1 MLFMNKTTT
10 ALIASLLAVGSCVF
24 AGEKTDFSKLDLSKL
39 PAPAATQGVTYAKDI
54 RPLFESSCFRCH
66 GQDRQKGGL
75 QLTSLDSVLRGGE
88 DGKILVAGDSKN
100 SLLVIAAS
108 QIDPETAMPPKRGPG
123 GRGRGGPGGPG
134 GGPPPSG
141 PGGAG
146 QGGFRGGGDRPPGG
160 DSPGP
165 RPDANGPQGGP
176 GRAGGGG
183 PGGGF
188 GPPPKPLTPEQ
199 IGLLRAWI

>member
-39 PAPAATQGVTYAKDI
+39 PPPAATQGVTYAKDI
-54 RPLFESSCFRCH
+54 RPLFETSCFRCH

-75 QLTSLDSVLRGGE
+75 QLSSLDSVLRGGE
-88 DGKILVAGDSKN
+88 DGKVLVPGDSTN

-108 QIDPETAMPPKRGPG
+108 QIDEETAMPPKRGPG
-123 GRGRGGPGGPG
+123 GRGRGGPGG
-134 GGPPPSG
+134 G
-141 PGGAG
+141 PGGPG
-146 QGGFRGGGDRPPGG
+146 QGGFGGGGDRPPNG

-165 RPDANGPQGGP
+165 RPDGNGPPEGP
-176 GRAGGGG
+176 GRFGGGGG

-199 IGLLRAWI
+199 VGLLRAWIDQGAK

>member
-1 MLFMNKTTT
+1 MNKTSATV
-10 ALIASLLAVGSCVF
+10 IASLLAAASSVF
-24 AGEKTDFSKLDLSKL
+24 AGEKTDLSKLDLSKL
-39 PAPAATQGVTYAKDI
+39 PAPAAAQGVTFAKDI
-54 RPLFESSCFRCH
+54 RPLFETSCFRCH

-88 DGKILVAGDSKN
+88 DGKVLVAGDSKN

-123 GRGRGGPGGPG
+123 GRGRGGPGGGPGPGGPG
-134 GGPPPSG
+134 GGFG
-141 PGGAG
+141 
-146 QGGFRGGGDRPPGG
+146 GGGDRPANG
-160 DSPGP
+160 DSPGA
-165 RPDANGPQGGP
+165 RPDGNGPPGGP
-176 GRAGGGG
+176 GRSGGG

-199 IGLLRAWI
+199 VGLLRAWIDQGAK

>member
-1 MLFMNKTTT
+1 MNKTSATV
-10 ALIASLLAVGSCVF
+10 LASLLAAACVS
-24 AGEKTDFSKLDLSKL
+24 AGEKVDFSKLDLSKL
-39 PAPAATQGVTYAKDI
+39 PAPATTKGVTYAKDI

-88 DGKILVAGDSKN
+88 DGKVLVAGDSKN

-134 GGPPPSG
+134 GGF
-141 PGGAG
+141 GG
-146 QGGFRGGGDRPPGG
+146 
-160 DSPGP
+160 
-165 RPDANGPQGGP
+165 
-176 GRAGGGG
+176 
-183 PGGGF
+183 
-188 GPPPKPLTPEQ
+188 
-199 IGLLRAWI
+199 

>member
-1 MLFMNKTTT
+1 MLFMIKTSAT
-10 ALIASLLAVGSCVF
+10 LIAGLLPASSVF

-39 PAPAATQGVTYAKDI
+39 PPPAVTQGVTYAKDI
-54 RPLFESSCFRCH
+54 RPLFETSCFRCH

-88 DGKILVAGDSKN
+88 DGKVLVAGDSKN

-160 DSPGP
+160 DS
-165 RPDANGPQGGP
+165 
-176 GRAGGGG
+176 
-183 PGGGF
+183 
-188 GPPPKPLTPEQ
+188 
-199 IGLLRAWI
+199 

>member
-1 MLFMNKTTT
+1 MNKTR
-10 ALIASLLAVGSCVF
+10 ASLIASLLAAASPLL

-39 PAPAATQGVTYAKDI
+39 PPPASTRGVTYAKDI
-54 RPLFESSCFRCH
+54 RPLFEASCIRCH
-66 GQDRQKGGL
+66 GQDRHKGGL
-75 QLTSLDSVLRGGE
+75 QLTSLESVLQGGD
-88 DGKILVAGDSKN
+88 DGKVLVAGDSKN

-123 GRGRGGPGGPG
+123 GRGRGGPGGGAPG
-134 GGPPPSG
+134 GGE
-141 PGGAG
+141 
-146 QGGFRGGGDRPPGG
+146 RPPGG

-165 RPDANGPQGGP
+165 RPDGSAPPGGP
-176 GRAGGGG
+176 GRPGGGG

-199 IGLLRAWI
+199 VGLLRAWIDQGAK

>member
-1 MLFMNKTTT
+1 MNKTSATV
-10 ALIASLLAVGSCVF
+10 IASLLAAASSVF

-39 PAPAATQGVTYAKDI
+39 PAPAAAQGVTFAKDI
-54 RPLFESSCFRCH
+54 RPLFETSCFRCH

-88 DGKILVAGDSKN
+88 DGKVLVAGDSKN

-108 QIDPETAMPPKRGPG
+108 QIDEETAMPPKRGPG
-123 GRGRGGPGGPG
+123 GRGRGGPGGGPGPGGPG
-134 GGPPPSG
+134 GGFG
-141 PGGAG
+141 
-146 QGGFRGGGDRPPGG
+146 GGGDRPPNG

-165 RPDANGPQGGP
+165 RPDGNGPPGGP
-176 GRAGGGG
+176 GRPGGG

-199 IGLLRAWI
+199 VGLLRAWIDQGAK